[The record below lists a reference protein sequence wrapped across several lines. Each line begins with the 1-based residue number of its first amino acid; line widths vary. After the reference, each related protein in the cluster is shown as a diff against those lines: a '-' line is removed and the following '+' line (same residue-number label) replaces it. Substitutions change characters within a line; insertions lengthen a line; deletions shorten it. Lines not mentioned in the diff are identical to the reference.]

1 MFEKKNYCQQSLKF
15 LSSYSL
21 GLILNCAVFGALM
34 RPLNI
39 VIEETEV
46 NNEVNTE
53 PGVHSELNISKL
65 KNTIDNKLTKS
76 ELVIN
81 KGRINNLR
89 SVSESRAPQLEEL
102 LRLDKTHSS
111 SSHLRVFVPPM
122 ARKDIFYSG
131 STLNLK
137 SESFENFG
145 SVPSRISSKH
155 NNNNDTKRLHK
166 LSATSD
172 SPGFFNR
179 LVKGNRD
186 YSGIRINVKDVDED
200 EDKSCAIVR
209 NLFDLSVLR
218 QPAMALLSVSNVF
231 GMAGYY
237 IPFVYITQHVRK
249 SIKGIIFL
257 ESKFHT

>member
-1 MFEKKNYCQQSLKF
+1 
-15 LSSYSL
+15 
-21 GLILNCAVFGALM
+21 M

-39 VIEETEV
+39 VIEETKV

-53 PGVHSELNISKL
+53 PGVHSDLNISKL

-76 ELVIN
+76 ELVID
-81 KGRINNLR
+81 KGRDNKFR
-89 SVSESRAPQLEEL
+89 SVSETRAPQLEEL
-102 LRLDKTHSS
+102 LKLDKTHSS
-111 SSHLRVFVPPM
+111 SSYLRVFVPPM

-145 SVPSRISSKH
+145 SVSSRISSKH
-155 NNNNDTKRLHK
+155 NNNNYDTKRLHK

-172 SPGFFNR
+172 PPEFFNR
-179 LVKGNRD
+179 LVNENRD
-186 YSGIRINVKDVDED
+186 YSGIRINVKDVDVKDED
-200 EDKSCAIVR
+200 KDKSCAFVR

-218 QPAMALLSVSNVF
+218 QPAMVLLSVSNVF
-231 GMAGYY
+231 GMTGYY

-249 SIKGIIFL
+249 SIKGIIFWDSNL
-257 ESKFHT
+257 IFKESKVFEHKLKT